1 MLRTG
6 EQYLDSIRDG
16 RVIYIGDERVEDATK
31 HPAFRDIA
39 QTYAELY
46 DLKAAPENRDLLSYE
61 ENGERYSMYYLRP
74 RSKEDLE
81 RRTRAHTFINRWSYG
96 LLGRSP
102 DAVAGMGPAWF
113 RNIVSELER
122 AYPALDVEAVLDCGD
137 AAGYALAALRSGVKI
152 IRFSGNPSAASK
164 IKDIAGTHG
173 ARLERNPSRI
183 LDTRGEKDADAAL
196 RRWLATK

>member
-1 MLRTG
+1 MAHSATMTKQKTTRGLTG
-6 EQYLDSIRDG
+6 RRRAV
-16 RVIYIGDERVEDATK
+16 RV
-31 HPAFRDIA
+31 
-39 QTYAELY
+39 
-46 DLKAAPENRDLLSYE
+46 
-61 ENGERYSMYYLRP
+61 
-74 RSKEDLE
+74 
-81 RRTRAHTFINRWSYG
+81 YG
-96 LLGRSP
+96 LADAMRAGAVAHELGQAIRLFSAP